1 MSRIIF
7 PRPEAM
13 MTTEFMPAGGRKA
26 RTPWLPQ
33 HSDENRVRMNWI
45 VVTDPQGTRR
55 LRSHWNAI
63 QDA

>member
-7 PRPEAM
+7 TRPEAM
-13 MTTEFMPAGGRKA
+13 MTTEFMPAGSRKI

-45 VVTDPQGTRR
+45 VVTDRKGTRQ
-55 LRSHWNAI
+55 LRSNWNVNP
-63 QDA
+63 DA

>member
-1 MSRIIF
+1 MSPIIF
-7 PRPEAM
+7 TRPEAM
-13 MTTEFMPAGGRKA
+13 MTTEFMPGGSRKV

-45 VVTDPQGTRR
+45 VVTDHKGTRQ
-55 LRSHWNAI
+55 LRSQWNAI

>member
-1 MSRIIF
+1 MSPIDFTRG
-7 PRPEAM
+7 EAM
-13 MTTEFMPAGGRKA
+13 MTTEFMPGGRGKV

-33 HSDENRVRMNWI
+33 HSDANRVRMNWI
-45 VVTDPQGTRR
+45 VVTDHKGTRR